1 MFSMKPERNLT
12 WRVVVILPIL
22 LISACRIFPTSKP
35 DIPGGQTPN
44 TTETPGP
51 AIPPLSSAEFL
62 KESTY
67 VGPGGTLH
75 AIKDKKPVTGVLVA
89 FHPNGRKK
97 SEINYIDGVREGSAQ
112 WYAITGQLKHIRNY
126 HRGQLSGS
134 WTEYYG
140 GSDQKRQEQIYDN
153 GTEIMRTGWWPTG
166 KKKFETTFL
175 NGEEKSRQSWDA
187 SGAPIHGKTPPAP
200 NPATPMNPQKKP

>member
-1 MFSMKPERNLT
+1 MKYHRNLI
-12 WRVVVILPIL
+12 WGVVVIPFVL
-22 LISACRIFPTSKP
+22 LFTGCKIFPLKSTNSR
-35 DIPGGQTPN
+35 GETPN

-62 KESTY
+62 KDSTY
-67 VGPGGTLH
+67 IEPHGALH
-75 AIKDKKPVTGVLVA
+75 SIKDKKPVTGVLVA

-97 SEINYIDGVREGSAQ
+97 SEINYIDGLREGSAQ
-112 WYAITGQLKHIRNY
+112 WWAITGRLKHIRNY
-126 HRGQLSGS
+126 HRGELSGS

-153 GTEIMRTGWWPTG
+153 GTEIMRQGWWPTG
-166 KKKFETTFL
+166 KKKFEATFL

-187 SGAPIHGKTPPAP
+187 SGAPTHEKTTSAPAP
-200 NPATPMNPQKKP
+200 TTPVNPKKQP